1 MARCCSIVVQ
11 QTLRG
16 VQWLNVVVR
25 GGQVE
30 ETFTAEIAAAFERPL
45 TTEEEEALASGGH

>member
-1 MARCCSIVVQ
+1 MAASLLDRG
-11 QTLRG
+11 LANWRG
-16 VQWLNVVVR
+16 VQWLNVLVR

-30 ETFTAEIAAAFERPL
+30 ETFTAEIVAAFERPL